1 MILELNDVLT
11 ENESH
16 TLSFMASSGELMCIT
31 GGTAA
36 SRTRWLLAIQ
46 GFSHISHGYVCI
58 DGEPLTERTAQSF
71 RELMAYAPERLTTLG
86 EVTKYEP
93 PTVQDVFSLK
103 ANRDIPISN
112 GILGEEMRRTG
123 ADVSD
128 GRVQLLAVA
137 VLLDKKIL
145 LVDNPPKETSGYLK
159 NLAKQGK
166 VVVVTSDEDEII
178 SAADQVVEI

>member
-112 GILGEEMRRTG
+112 GILGEEMRRTS

>member
-16 TLSFMASSGELMCIT
+16 TLSFMANSGELMCIT

-36 SRTRWLLAIQ
+36 SRTR
-46 GFSHISHGYVCI
+46 

-128 GRVQLLAVA
+128 ERVQLLAVA